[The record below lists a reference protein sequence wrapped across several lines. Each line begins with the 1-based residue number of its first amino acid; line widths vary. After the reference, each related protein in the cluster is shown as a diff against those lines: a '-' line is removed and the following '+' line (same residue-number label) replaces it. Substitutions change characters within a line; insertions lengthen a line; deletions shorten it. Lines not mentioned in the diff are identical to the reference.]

1 MSGFFANILSM
12 LTGGLS
18 AFFTNR
24 TAGSAAGKLGNEL
37 SDTATQNNFGNWLAG
52 ATGSRLTDAQ
62 QQSNEFTAQQATL
75 AWNRQME
82 ADNTKYQRQVAD
94 MQAAGLN
101 PILAAGAGA
110 STPAASAGSSVSPGS
125 VNLNPLAIVDLLSTL
140 GLRKAQTE
148 NIKSDTEKKGSE
160 TVAQRLLN
168 NYIEESERLRLEGQ
182 GLANELTSAQ
192 VKSVYKQMDLID
204 QDINLRLKQAKTE
217 EEKAGLVF
225 AQRIVQEATAQQ
237 IKELLPYMKA
247 LHSAQ
252 TEQARGAAAASF
264 ANAAYQKRL
273 IDDGYITSMIR
284 QMDANASNSEINA
297 DLLSFKRAVR
307 TGDFNDIPNNI
318 DGFKHPVQQLF
329 RAITLSIDSL
339 GGLLH

>member
-1 MSGFFANILSM
+1 M

-18 AFFTNR
+18 SFFTNR
-24 TAGSAAGKLGNEL
+24 TAGAAAGKLGNEL

-52 ATGSRLTDAQ
+52 QTGSRLTDAQ
-62 QQSNEFTAQQATL
+62 QQANEFTAQQATL

-125 VNLNPLAIVDLLSTL
+125 ATMNPLAIIDLLSTL
-140 GLRKAQTE
+140 GLRKAQTK
-148 NIKSDTEKKGSE
+148 NIEANTEKTGSE

-168 NYIEESERLRLEGQ
+168 NYIEESERLRLEGL
-182 GLANELTSAQ
+182 GLANQMTGVQ
-192 VKSVYKQMDLID
+192 IKSVYKQMDLID
-204 QDINLRLKQAKTE
+204 QDINLRMKQAKTE
-217 EEKAGLVF
+217 EERAGLAI

-237 IKELLPYMKA
+237 IQELLPYMKA
-247 LHSAQ
+247 LQQAQ
-252 TEQARGAAAASF
+252 TEQAKAAAAASF
-264 ANAAYQKRL
+264 ANAAYQKHL
-273 IDDGYITSMIR
+273 IDDGYISSMIR
-284 QMDANASNSEINA
+284 QMDANASQGEVQA
-297 DLLSFKRAVR
+297 DLLAFKRAMR
-307 TGDFNDIPNNI
+307 TGNLDDIPNNV
-318 DGFKHPVQQLF
+318 DFARHPLQGLF
-329 RAITLSIDSL
+329 RVFTLSIDSL